1 MHYQYNFELL
11 LIDLGQMSKK
21 STLFYE
27 YFKIRQKVLSKTRF
41 APAEKHADLELDL
54 GQKNN
59 EPEAHND
66 FTAFNQEK
74 KNGR

>member
-1 MHYQYNFELL
+1 L
-11 LIDLGQMSKK
+11 
-21 STLFYE
+21 
-27 YFKIRQKVLSKTRF
+27 
-41 APAEKHADLELDL
+41 ADLELDL